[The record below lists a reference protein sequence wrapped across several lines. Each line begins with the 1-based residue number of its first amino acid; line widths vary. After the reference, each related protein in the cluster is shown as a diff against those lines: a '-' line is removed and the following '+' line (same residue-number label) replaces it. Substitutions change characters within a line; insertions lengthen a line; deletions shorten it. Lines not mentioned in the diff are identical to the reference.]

1 MKIKSTLVFDAQIKK
16 ADGYFSVL
24 PKSKLHTAPTVQNG
38 IAINLPN
45 PTSGVLWLVNAMVF
59 AVTDRPDFV
68 MFAPELTVRDESS
81 KAIAQGGYVKR
92 NGEIVKF

>member
-1 MKIKSTLVFDAQIKK
+1 MKILSTLGFDVQIKK
-16 ADGYFSVL
+16 ADGSHSVL
-24 PKSKLHTAPTVQNG
+24 PKNTIPTAPAVQNG
-38 IAINLPN
+38 IATNLPMPKN
-45 PTSGVLWLVNAMVF
+45 NVLWVVNAMVF

-68 MFAPELTVRDESS
+68 MFAPELTVRDENN